1 MSNDHDQAL
10 ARAFDVQAPR
20 FERAPSRAI
29 RPHWSGWSGSPDF
42 RLEAGFWTRDAVRAW
57 SPKPCSQPGTAW
69 SVWTCRG
76 R

>member
-1 MSNDHDQAL
+1 MSNDHGQAL

-20 FERAPSRAI
+20 FERAPVQSDPAALERLVRFA
-29 RPHWSGWSGSPDF
+29 GF

-57 SPKPCSQPGTAW
+57 SAKPCSPPGTAW